1 MNITGENLFG
11 IVWGLNNREMKTAI
25 IVFQILFFATV
36 LVFSG
41 YEFGLYQAG
50 KEEKSKIINDH
61 FWEYEGRPQVY
72 SDNFMKLTEAERDS
86 FRLDAIEKLR

>member
-1 MNITGENLFG
+1 MN
-11 IVWGLNNREMKTAI
+11 KAI
-25 IVFQILFFATV
+25 ISLLALLLATV
-36 LVFSG
+36 LVFAG

-72 SDNFMKLTEAERDS
+72 SHNFMKLTEAERDS
-86 FRLDAIEKLR
+86 FRLDATEKLR